1 VPQQRG
7 KQLNPNTRGQISVCR
22 QGKGVLEEIKVG
34 ASEERVWRI
43 LTSFEKMPTYLSA
56 IEHSKILKREGS
68 YRLVEQTARV
78 RVPLLSFSFRV
89 IMDVIEERPF
99 LYFNQ
104 RLGSFASFC
113 GHWRVDPSLAGA
125 GSRVSY
131 YLEAELS
138 NGLKRRTVES
148 QLRRLIRQNLQ
159 ELASWIDN
167 SGI

>member
-1 VPQQRG
+1 M
-7 KQLNPNTRGQISVCR
+7 
-22 QGKGVLEEIKVG
+22 EEIKVA
-34 ASEERVWRI
+34 ASEERVWRV

-68 YRLVEQTARV
+68 YRLVEQTAKV
-78 RVPLLSFSFRV
+78 SVPLLSFSLRV
-89 IMDVIEERPF
+89 IMDVLEERPF

-113 GHWRVDPSLAGA
+113 GHWRVDPSLAKG

-131 YLEAELS
+131 YLEAELG
-138 NGLKRRTVES
+138 NGLKRRTVEN

-167 SGI
+167 GKI